1 MARAVASVYVFLVS
15 CWCVVGLVVVSV
27 KGPLDGFEVGRWES
41 VFLLADD
48 VLLDVAG
55 TYLGDNVQ
63 CVGGSVG
70 VDRAHAQCW
79 FGSCPAWSRVLV
91 DIAILAEVAD
101 PCLGGWAGDVS
112 LRWVLAPS
120 LGGWPLS

>member
-1 MARAVASVYVFLVS
+1 M
-15 CWCVVGLVVVSV
+15 
-27 KGPLDGFEVGRWES
+27 
-41 VFLLADD
+41 
-48 VLLDVAG
+48 
-55 TYLGDNVQ
+55 
-63 CVGGSVG
+63 
-70 VDRAHAQCW
+70 DREQAQCW

-120 LGGWPLS
+120 LGGWPLSQSGACGRSWLVVEVVVVVVVVVLFHV